1 MSAIT
6 TRETA
11 AQPGDRSGVT
21 NNSGPLSNAQID
33 ANFVSL
39 HNSKLEETDAL
50 TTASNNSVAK
60 RTATGGLNV
69 TTLDASGQID
79 AASLILDTALA
90 VSEGGTGA
98 INASAAR
105 DNLGLTIGTNVQA
118 YDGDLGAI
126 AGLTS
131 TGFAYRSSTNTWQAG
146 HVFSVADLQ
155 LRSIGIGTASSGTA
169 GEIRATNSVTAYYS
183 SDERLKENITNIQNA
198 VEKVDQLNGVEYDWT
213 DSYIE
218 NHGGEDGYF
227 IRKHDIGLIAQ
238 EVEKVL
244 PEIVAE
250 NSEGY
255 KAVKYERVV
264 ALLVEAIKELNQEI
278 KELKGGK

>member
-90 VSEGGTGA
+90 ISEGGTGA
-98 INASAAR
+98 ITASAAR

-118 YDGDLGAI
+118 YDGDLNAI
-126 AGLTS
+126 AGLTT
-131 TGFAYRSSTNTWQAG
+131 TGFAYRSATNTWQAG
-146 HVFSVADLQ
+146 TSFGSVSMTL
-155 LRSIGIGTASSGTA
+155 GTL
-169 GEIRATNSVTAYYS
+169 SVTTLTETS
-183 SDERLKENITNIQNA
+183 SIALKENINPISDA
-198 VEKVDQLNGVEYDWT
+198 LNSICSLTGVTYD
-213 DSYIE
+213 
-218 NHGGEDGYF
+218 
-227 IRKHDIGLIAQ
+227 RKNSNVKNEAGLIAE
-238 EVEKVL
+238 EVYKVL
-244 PEIVAE
+244 PNIVTVDQEGNAE
-250 NSEGY
+250 GITYTKLTAYLIE
-255 KAVKYERVV
+255 AVKQ
-264 ALLVEAIKELNQEI
+264 LKEEI
-278 KELKGGK
+278 EILKGGK